1 MNKLTAEERS
11 KIIKLTEKHCKQML
25 DLIYKQKMAYFKSGG
40 DDWREV
46 LERSYPRDPPT
57 GKNCFSQFFL
67 KKLISRIAIK
77 YRHVFYFHLRQCFL
91 IKMA

>member
-1 MNKLTAEERS
+1 MNQLTAEERS

-57 GKNCFSQFFL
+57 G
-67 KKLISRIAIK
+67 IT
-77 YRHVFYFHLRQCFL
+77 FYLNLHRPKSHCHGVRAGSLWSKRT
-91 IKMA
+91 

>member
-1 MNKLTAEERS
+1 MNQLTAEERS

-46 LERSYPRDPPT
+46 LERSYPRDPPA
-57 GKNCFSQFFL
+57 G
-67 KKLISRIAIK
+67 ISI
-77 YRHVFYFHLRQCFL
+77 
-91 IKMA
+91 